1 MGLSCR
7 FPQANNPQAFW
18 ELLRKGVDAITEVP
32 SERWDVDEFHSETP
46 DPGKVT
52 TRFGGF
58 LDNVDLFDPHFFGI
72 SPREAARMDPQQRL
86 LLEVSWEAFENAF
99 ISPQSLAGTRTGVFV
114 GISSSDYSRLQ
125 FDDPERIDAYAG
137 TGNAHSIAANR
148 LSYVFDLRG
157 PSMAVDTA
165 CSSSLVSVHLACQ
178 SLRSGESDLALAGGV
193 NLILTPELTIT
204 FSQARML
211 SPDGRCKTFDA
222 NADGYVRGE
231 GCGVVILKRL
241 SDAMRDGD
249 NILAL
254 VRGSAVN
261 QDGRSNGLTAPNG
274 LAQQDVIRHA
284 LTQAQVLP
292 NQISYVEA
300 HGTGTPL
307 GDPIEM
313 ASLRAVLGEE
323 ESGNRVF
330 VGSVKTNIGH
340 LESAAGIAGLIKV
353 VLAMQNEAI
362 PPHLHLKEINPY
374 LSIDGSR
381 LEIGTYLRPWKR
393 PEQSRF
399 AGVSSFGFGGTNAHI
414 VLSDAP

>member
-1 MGLSCR
+1 
-7 FPQANNPQAFW
+7 
-18 ELLRKGVDAITEVP
+18 
-32 SERWDVDEFHSETP
+32 
-46 DPGKVT
+46 
-52 TRFGGF
+52 
-58 LDNVDLFDPHFFGI
+58 
-72 SPREAARMDPQQRL
+72 
-86 LLEVSWEAFENAF
+86 
-99 ISPQSLAGTRTGVFV
+99 
-114 GISSSDYSRLQ
+114 
-125 FDDPERIDAYAG
+125 
-137 TGNAHSIAANR
+137 
-148 LSYVFDLRG
+148 
-157 PSMAVDTA
+157 
-165 CSSSLVSVHLACQ
+165 SSLVSVHLACQ

-222 NADGYVRGE
+222 NANGYVRGE

-284 LTQAQVLP
+284 LSQAQVSVE
-292 NQISYVEA
+292 QISYIEA

-307 GDPIEM
+307 GDPIEI
-313 ASLRAVLGEE
+313 ASLRAVLGEG
-323 ESGNRVF
+323 ESSNRVL

-340 LESAAGIAGLIKV
+340 LESAAGIAGFIKV

-393 PEQSRF
+393 REGHRF

-414 VLSDAP
+414 VLSDAPLAVENKKTNDIERPRHILALSAKT